1 MKELIVKIENLEKLS
16 FGPVPSRRLGR
27 SLGINNIPA
36 KVCSYACVYCQL
48 GKTLNNQV
56 ERTPFYKVDDLIAS
70 AKMRI
75 DAAKEKNET
84 IDYLAFVP
92 DGEPILDS
100 NLGGEIEALRKFGIK
115 IAVISNASLIWRKNV
130 RKDLCRA
137 DWVSLKVDAAAEH
150 VWHKVNRAN
159 KSLKLDDIQKGMIDF
174 KSEFQGFYATET
186 MLAEG
191 VNDSKE
197 ELEKI
202 AAFLQKIEPT
212 KSYISIPTRPPAE
225 EWVKAPKED
234 VLTMA
239 HQIFADHGIDT
250 ELIIGY
256 EGDDFAFT
264 GNAKS
269 DLLSITS
276 VHPMRKEAVEAFLER
291 ADNNWDIVTDLID
304 KGKLLELEYD
314 NHLYYARK
322 LSRKR

>member
-1 MKELIVKIENLEKLS
+1 MKIEELEKLS

-48 GKTLNNQV
+48 GKTLHNQI
-56 ERTPFYKVDDLIAS
+56 ERTSFYSVDDLVAS
-70 AKMRI
+70 AKIRVE
-75 DAAKEKNET
+75 AAKEKNET

-92 DGEPILDS
+92 DGEPTLDIH
-100 NLGGEIEALRKFGIK
+100 LGDEIEALHKFGIK
-115 IAVISNASLIWRKNV
+115 IAVISNASLIWREDV
-130 RKDLCRA
+130 RKDLCKA
-137 DWVSLKVDAAAEH
+137 DWVSLKVDAATEH
-150 VWHKVNRAN
+150 IWHKVNRAN
-159 KSLKLDDIQKGMIDF
+159 KNLKFDDIQKVMIAF

-186 MLAEG
+186 MLVKG

-202 AAFLQKIEPT
+202 AAFLQEVKPT

-225 EWVKAPKED
+225 EWVKASGEE

-239 HQIFADHGIDT
+239 YQIFTEHGIDT

-264 GNAKS
+264 GNVKS

-276 VHPMRKEAVEAFLER
+276 VHPMRKEAVEVFLKKT
-291 ADNNWDIVTDLID
+291 NSSWNIVTDLID
-304 KGKLLELEYD
+304 EGKLLELEYD
-314 NHLYYARK
+314 NHIYYARK

>member
-1 MKELIVKIENLEKLS
+1 MKIEEPEKLS
-16 FGPVPSRRLGR
+16 FGPVPSRRLGK

-48 GKTLNNQV
+48 GKTLHNQV
-56 ERTPFYKVDDLIAS
+56 ERRPFYEVDDLVTS

-75 DAAKEKNET
+75 EAAKEKNEA

-92 DGEPILDS
+92 DGEPTLDS
-100 NLGGEIEALRKFGIK
+100 NLGDEIDALHKFGIK
-115 IAVISNASLIWRKNV
+115 IAVISNASLIWREDV
-130 RKDLCRA
+130 RKDLCKA
-137 DWVSLKVDAAAEH
+137 DWVSLKVDAATEH
-150 VWHKVNRAN
+150 IWHKINRAN
-159 KSLKLDDIQKGMIDF
+159 KSLKLGDIQKGMIDF

-186 MLAEG
+186 MLVEG
-191 VNDSKE
+191 VNDSKD

-202 AAFLQKIEPT
+202 AAFLQKIKPT

-225 EWVKAPKED
+225 EWVKAPGEE

-239 HQIFADHGIDT
+239 YQIFIEHGIDT

-269 DLLSITS
+269 DILSITS
-276 VHPMRKEAVEAFLER
+276 VHPMRKEAVEAFLKK
-291 ADNNWDIVTDLID
+291 ASSSWDIITELID
-304 KGKLLELEYD
+304 EGTLLELEYD
-314 NHLYYARK
+314 NHHYYARK

>member
-1 MKELIVKIENLEKLS
+1 MKIEDLEKLS

-27 SLGINNIPA
+27 SLGVNNIPA

-48 GKTLNNQV
+48 GKTLHNQV
-56 ERTPFYKVDDLIAS
+56 DRTSFYKVDDLVAS

-92 DGEPILDS
+92 DGEPTLDLH
-100 NLGGEIEALRKFGIK
+100 LGDEIEALHKFGIK
-115 IAVISNASLIWRKNV
+115 IAVISNTSLIWREDV
-130 RKDLCRA
+130 RKDLCKA
-137 DWVSLKVDAAAEH
+137 DWVSLKTDAATEE

-174 KSEFQGFYATET
+174 KSEFQGFYVTET
-186 MLAEG
+186 MLIDG

-202 AAFLQKIEPT
+202 ATFLQKIEPT

-225 EWVKAPKED
+225 KWVKAPKEE

-239 HQIFADHGIDT
+239 YQIFDDHSINT

-256 EGDDFAFT
+256 EGNDFAFT
-264 GNAKS
+264 GDAKS
-269 DLLSITS
+269 DILSITS
-276 VHPMRKEAVEAFLER
+276 VHPMRKEAVEAFLKK
-291 ADNNWDIVTDLID
+291 ANSSWDIVTDLVD
-304 KGKLLELEYD
+304 EGKLLELEYD
-314 NHLYYARK
+314 DHLYYARK

>member
-1 MKELIVKIENLEKLS
+1 
-16 FGPVPSRRLGR
+16 
-27 SLGINNIPA
+27 
-36 KVCSYACVYCQL
+36 
-48 GKTLNNQV
+48 
-56 ERTPFYKVDDLIAS
+56 
-70 AKMRI
+70 
-75 DAAKEKNET
+75 
-84 IDYLAFVP
+84 
-92 DGEPILDS
+92 
-100 NLGGEIEALRKFGIK
+100 
-115 IAVISNASLIWRKNV
+115 
-130 RKDLCRA
+130 
-137 DWVSLKVDAAAEH
+137 
-150 VWHKVNRAN
+150 
-159 KSLKLDDIQKGMIDF
+159 MIDF

-225 EWVKAPKED
+225 EWVKAPGEE

-239 HQIFADHGIDT
+239 YQIFTDHGIDA

-256 EGDDFAFT
+256 EGDDFTFT

-269 DLLSITS
+269 DILSITS

-291 ADNNWDIVTDLID
+291 SDNNWDIITDLID
-304 KGKLLELEYD
+304 EGKLLELEYD
-314 NHLYYARK
+314 KHLYYARK

>member
-1 MKELIVKIENLEKLS
+1 MKTEELEKLS

-36 KVCSYACVYCQL
+36 KVCSYGCVYCQL
-48 GKTLNNQV
+48 GRTLHNQI
-56 ERTPFYKVDDLIAS
+56 ERTPFYAIDDLVAS
-70 AKMRI
+70 AKIRI
-75 DAAKEKNET
+75 EAAKEKNET

-92 DGEPILDS
+92 DGEPTLDIH
-100 NLGGEIEALRKFGIK
+100 LGDEIEALHKFGIK
-115 IAVISNASLIWRKNV
+115 IAVISNASLIWREDV
-130 RKDLCRA
+130 RKDLCKA
-137 DWVSLKVDAAAEH
+137 DWVSLKVDAVTEH
-150 VWHKVNRAN
+150 LWHKVNRAN

-174 KSEFQGFYATET
+174 KSEFRGFYATET
-186 MLAEG
+186 MLVDG
-191 VNDSKE
+191 INDSKE
-197 ELEKI
+197 ELTKI
-202 AAFLQKIEPT
+202 AAFLQKIQPT

-225 EWVKAPKED
+225 EWVKAPGEE

-239 HQIFADHGIDT
+239 YQIFTDHGIDT

-264 GNAKS
+264 GDAKS

-276 VHPMRKEAVEAFLER
+276 VHPMRKEAVEAFLKK
-291 ADNNWDIVTDLID
+291 ANSSWSVVTDLID
-304 KGKLLELEYD
+304 EGKLLELEYD

>member
-1 MKELIVKIENLEKLS
+1 MKMEDLEKLS
-16 FGPVPSRRLGR
+16 FGPVPSRRLGK

-36 KVCSYACVYCQL
+36 KICSYACVYCQL
-48 GKTLNNQV
+48 GKTLHNQI
-56 ERTPFYKVDDLIAS
+56 ERTPLYRVNDLVVS
-70 AKMRI
+70 TKMRTE
-75 DAAKEKNET
+75 AAKEKNET

-92 DGEPILDS
+92 DGEPTLDS
-100 NLGGEIEALRKFGIK
+100 NLGDEIEALHKFGIK
-115 IAVISNASLIWRKNV
+115 IAVISNASLIWREDV
-130 RKDLCRA
+130 RKDLCKA
-137 DWVSLKVDAAAEH
+137 DWVSLKVDAATEH

-159 KSLKLDDIQKGMIDF
+159 KSLKFEEIQKGMIDF

-186 MLAEG
+186 MLVEG

-202 AAFLQKIEPT
+202 ATFLQKIEPT

-225 EWVKAPKED
+225 EWVKAPGDE
-234 VLTMA
+234 VLMMA
-239 HQIFADHGIDT
+239 YQIFTDYGIDT

-269 DLLSITS
+269 DILSITS

-304 KGKLLELEYD
+304 EGKLLELEYD

-322 LSRKR
+322 LSSKR